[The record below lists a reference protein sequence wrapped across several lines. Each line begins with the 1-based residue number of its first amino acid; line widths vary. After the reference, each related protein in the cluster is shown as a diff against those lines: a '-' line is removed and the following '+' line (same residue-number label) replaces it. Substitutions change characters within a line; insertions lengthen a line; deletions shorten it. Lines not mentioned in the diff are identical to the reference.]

1 MCSMMPHHSHLSF
14 GIAIT
19 TSSRRFASVLL
30 LPLLLLLLLLLA
42 VLSFCNHAHAD
53 TGKKFVVV
61 TTVAPITNMVRNIA
75 GGHVD
80 VTGIVPDGTD
90 SHTFEPVPTDAK
102 LLASADLIIVNG
114 LDLELPTV
122 KLAEKVKGKKTPILQ
137 LGNRALPRE
146 DWRYDFSFPREHGH
160 PNPHLWPNV
169 ALAMRYAEI
178 IRDGLVDLDPARKE
192 EYSANAALYLT
203 RLGKLDKAITDCVQT
218 IPKNNRKLVTYHDS
232 FAYFAPRYGM
242 QIIAA
247 IQPSDFS
254 EPRPQE
260 VIRIIKQIKKENV
273 PAIFG
278 SEVFPSKVMEQIA
291 RETGTRFVDQ
301 LSDDELP
308 PAPRHSFIGM
318 MANNLTVMTTALGG
332 NSECMTNVD
341 TSNISQ

>member
-1 MCSMMPHHSHLSF
+1 MMLNHSRLSF

-19 TSSRRFASVLL
+19 TSSRRFASARL
-30 LPLLLLLLLLLA
+30 LPLLLLLVALP
-42 VLSFCNHAHAD
+42 FCNHARAD
-53 TGKKFVVV
+53 AAKKFVVV

-75 GGHVD
+75 GSHIT

-90 SHTFEPVPTDAK
+90 SHTFEPIPTDAK
-102 LLASADLIIVNG
+102 LLASADLIVVNG

-122 KLAEKVKGKKTPILQ
+122 ELAEKVKRKTTPILQ
-137 LGNRALPRE
+137 LGNRALPRN
-146 DWRYDFSFPREHGH
+146 DWRYDFSFPRDHGH
-160 PNPHLWPNV
+160 PNPHLWPNI

-178 IRDGLVDLDPARKE
+178 IRDGLITLDPARKE
-192 EYSANAALYLT
+192 EYIANAGVYLT
-203 RLGKLDKAITDCVQT
+203 RLSKLDTAIAACIDT

-242 QIIAA
+242 EIIAA

-260 VIRIIKQIKKENV
+260 VIRIIKQIKKANV

-291 RETGTRFVDQ
+291 RETGARFVDQ

-318 MANNLTVMTTALGG
+318 MANNLTVMTAALGG
-332 NSECMTNVD
+332 NSECMANVD